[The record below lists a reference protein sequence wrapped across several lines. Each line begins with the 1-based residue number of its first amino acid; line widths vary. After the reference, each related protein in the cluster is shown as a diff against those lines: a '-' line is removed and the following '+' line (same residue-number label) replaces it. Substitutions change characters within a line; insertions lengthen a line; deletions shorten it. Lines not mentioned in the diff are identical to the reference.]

1 VNVNPLFIDFLIAVI
16 VAALVVIIISG
27 VATVGLIAAIVLAA
41 CGVSLLIDRWRARP
55 RQPKRLRRR
64 AR

>member
-1 VNVNPLFIDFLIAVI
+1 MNVNSLFIDFLVAVI

-27 VATVGLIAAIVLAA
+27 VATVGLIALLVLAG
-41 CGVSLLIDRWRARP
+41 CGVSLLIDRRRARHP
-55 RQPKRLRRR
+55 RRLRRR

>member
-1 VNVNPLFIDFLIAVI
+1 MNVNPLYIDFLIAVT

-27 VATVGLIAAIVLAA
+27 VATVGLIAALVLAV
-41 CGVSLLIDRWRARP
+41 CGVSLLIDRRRARH
-55 RQPKRLRRR
+55 PKRLRRR

>member
-1 VNVNPLFIDFLIAVI
+1 VNVNPLLIDFLLAVI

-27 VATVGLIAAIVLAA
+27 VATVGLIAALVLLA
-41 CGVSLLIDRWRARP
+41 CGVSVLIDRRRAR
-55 RQPKRLRRR
+55 RPKRLRRR